1 MTGIADRLEAA
12 ADSLTGLERAL
23 PMLAASPGSF
33 GADGE
38 GLPGRVGGQLHQLW
52 ASALAARSRE
62 AADAARHVTGLA
74 AEVRAAAK
82 AYTETDDEAGRR
94 IRRSGREN

>member
-12 ADSLTGLERAL
+12 ADSLTGVEREL
-23 PMLAASPGSF
+23 PLLATSPGSF
-33 GADGE
+33 GADSE
-38 GLPGRVGGQLHQLW
+38 GLPGRVGGQLHALW

-62 AADAARHVTGLA
+62 AADAAQQLTRLA
-74 AEVRAAAK
+74 VEVRAAAK